1 MHRNIKEKGNTTSCA
16 DDKLNN
22 EGIEDTDSVD
32 AVNEKEIENINRE
45 RKIKDLEEALAS
57 KQITINELREA
68 ETKLKVENATL
79 TQNVEKLNRVA
90 ANMFKEL
97 KVLKS

>member
-1 MHRNIKEKGNTTSCA
+1 MKEQTTQILS
-16 DDKLNN
+16 
-22 EGIEDTDSVD
+22 IVD
-32 AVNEKEIENINRE
+32 AVNEKEIENINKE

-57 KQITINELREA
+57 KQITVNELREA

-97 KVLKS
+97 KELKS